1 MKKNIRSFLY
11 LDNYKMYSIS
21 SQIFEGL
28 TEYIM
33 KNKVTT
39 ITDSESQ
46 KAPFGSG
53 RILGSIVGSE
63 IGESEKRFLYDYSY
77 NLFEQELIDSNKV
90 LEIDASNILDNAAK
104 ISDFSFVKI
113 KGRIVFNDL
122 KIIEETFSEFN
133 SVGEALG
140 YITEKA
146 NYDAEVGVIDD
157 QIKGI
162 KDRNQKSK
170 ARNLLNSR
178 GKFTEYLKEKGLQ
191 LDANFLKH
199 MSYILNYGYNQQ
211 FEVQM
216 PINSANGMKLFSAQL
231 NRDFLKD
238 DEKRIIKKYSRA
250 TEKEFTLLGIVTQ
263 MSDNRQNIM
272 QSLITDSAS
281 NMKEAIMNIVYTL
294 GNVEDT
300 FTGKLNYEYI
310 IDPIALYLEI

>member
-1 MKKNIRSFLY
+1 MNKTIRSFLY
-11 LDNYKMYSIS
+11 IDNYKMYSIS
-21 SQIFEGL
+21 SQVFEGL
-28 TEYIM
+28 TEYIV
-33 KNKVTT
+33 KNNASTT
-39 ITDSESQ
+39 TDTESQ

-53 RILGSIVGSE
+53 RILGSIVGNE
-63 IGESEKRFLYDYSY
+63 IGEFEKRFLYDYSY
-77 NLFEQELIDSNKV
+77 NLFEQELINNNKV
-90 LEIDASNILDNAAK
+90 LEINAANISEK
-104 ISDFSFVKI
+104 ISEISDFSFVKI
-113 KGRIVFNDL
+113 KGKIVFNDL

-146 NYDAEVGVIDD
+146 NYDAEVREVDN
-157 QIKGI
+157 QIKDI
-162 KDRNQKSK
+162 KDRNQKAK

-211 FEVQM
+211 FEVQV
-216 PINSANGMKLFSAQL
+216 PINSESGMRLFSAQL

-238 DEKRIIKKYSRA
+238 DEKRIIKKYSRV
-250 TEKEFTLLGIVTQ
+250 TEKEFTLFGIITQ
-263 MSDNRQNIM
+263 MGDSKQNIM
-272 QSLITDSAS
+272 QGLITDSAG

-300 FTGKLNYEYI
+300 FTGKLDYEYV